1 MLSHYQTDSTI
12 PHEVVSKMI
21 DDDMT
26 IYQAWRTHKKM
37 TQSEVAERMGIPQSN
52 VSRIESGKTSP
63 SFQTIKAYAK
73 ALDLLPE
80 QLDLGW
86 ISDKSKL
93 NSVSYDSAD
102 YLNTPKD
109 ISAYLQAAIDENDPE
124 FFIYALG
131 VAGAIQG
138 HERD

>member
-1 MLSHYQTDSTI
+1 MISHYQTDSTI
-12 PHEVVSKMI
+12 PHKVVSKMI

-73 ALDLLPE
+73 ALDILPE
-80 QLDLGW
+80 QLDLG
-86 ISDKSKL
+86 
-93 NSVSYDSAD
+93 
-102 YLNTPKD
+102 
-109 ISAYLQAAIDENDPE
+109 
-124 FFIYALG
+124 
-131 VAGAIQG
+131 
-138 HERD
+138 